1 MGEGR
6 MTVSPIGS
14 GRPKIDPELA
24 GFGTVVKR
32 FREAA
37 DIKQGE
43 LAELANV
50 ARSYISHVECGRTK
64 CRRDFA
70 ERLDAT
76 LNAEGQI
83 VEAWD
88 DLLEKIKHVRY
99 PTHFVAFPKAE
110 GSADQL
116 RVYETH
122 LVYGLFQ
129 TEAYARVLL
138 VDDDAVATRMRR
150 QGLLSRKPRPLIS
163 VVLEESILY
172 RQVGSKEVMRD
183 QLEYLVELSLR
194 EGIFLQVA
202 MTAHYRGARAS
213 FTIATQADRSEIA
226 YVVKATG
233 GEVTRDP
240 SELTRMSAV
249 MHLLNTKALNT
260 EDSRAYIR
268 KVVEE
273 RWS

>member
-1 MGEGR
+1 M
-6 MTVSPIGS
+6 SPTGS
-14 GRPKIDPELA
+14 ARPRIDPELA

-32 FREAA
+32 CREAA

-43 LAELANV
+43 LAKLVNV
-50 ARSYISHVECGRTK
+50 ARSYVSHVECGRTK

-70 ERLDAT
+70 ERLDRT
-76 LNAEGQI
+76 LNTGGEI

-110 GSADQL
+110 ASADQL

-129 TEAYARVLL
+129 TEAYAHVLL
-138 VDDDAVATRMRR
+138 VDDDAVATRMKR
-150 QGLLSRKPRPLIS
+150 QELLSRKPRPMIS
-163 VVLEESILY
+163 VVMEESVLY
-172 RQVGSKEVMRD
+172 RQVGSREVMRE
-183 QLEYLVELSLR
+183 QLEFLIELSR
-194 EGIFLQVA
+194 CEGLFLQVA
-202 MTAHYRGARAS
+202 KTAHYRGTRAS
-213 FTIATQADRSEIA
+213 FTIATQPDRSEIA

-240 SELTRMSAV
+240 SELARLSAV

-260 EDSRAYIR
+260 EDSRTFIR
-268 KVVEE
+268 KVLEE

>member
-1 MGEGR
+1 LKGR
-6 MTVSPIGS
+6 AALSPVGS
-14 GRPKIDPELA
+14 ARPKIDPELV

-32 FREAA
+32 CRESAGR
-37 DIKQGE
+37 KQGE
-43 LAELANV
+43 LADLVNV

-70 ERLDAT
+70 ERLDDI
-76 LNAEGQI
+76 LNAEGKI

-88 DLLEKIKHVRY
+88 DLLEKIKQVRY
-99 PTHFVAFPKAE
+99 PTHFVAFPKVEA
-110 GSADQL
+110 SADEL

-150 QGLLSRKPRPLIS
+150 QELLSRKPRPLIS

-172 RQVGSKEVMRD
+172 RQVGSKEVMRE
-183 QLEYLVELSLR
+183 QLEFLVALSLQ

-202 MTAHYRGARAS
+202 KTAHYRGARAS
-213 FTIATQADRSEIA
+213 FTIATQSDRSEIA

-240 SELTRMSAV
+240 SEITRMSAV

-260 EDSRAYIR
+260 EDSRAFIR
-268 KVVEE
+268 RVIKE

>member
-1 MGEGR
+1 M
-6 MTVSPIGS
+6 SLPGS
-14 GRPKIDPELA
+14 ARPKIDPELV

-32 FREAA
+32 CREAA
-37 DIKQGE
+37 GLMQGQ
-43 LAELANV
+43 LADLVNV

-70 ERLDAT
+70 ERVDST
-76 LNAEGQI
+76 LNAGGEI

-88 DLLEKIKHVRY
+88 DLLEKIKQVRY

-110 GSADQL
+110 ASADQL

-129 TEAYARVLL
+129 SEAYARVLL
-138 VDDDAVATRMRR
+138 VDDDAIATRMRR
-150 QGLLSRKPRPLIS
+150 QDLLSRDPRPLIS

-172 RQVGSKEVMRD
+172 RQVGSKEIMRE
-183 QLEYLVELSLR
+183 QFEFLIELSR
-194 EGIFLQVA
+194 QEGMFLQVA
-202 MTAHYRGARAS
+202 KTAHYRGARAS

-233 GEVTRDP
+233 GEITRDP
-240 SELTRMSAV
+240 SELARMSAV
-249 MHLLNTKALNT
+249 MHTLNAQALNT
-260 EDSRAYIR
+260 EDSRSFIR
-268 KVVEE
+268 KVIEE